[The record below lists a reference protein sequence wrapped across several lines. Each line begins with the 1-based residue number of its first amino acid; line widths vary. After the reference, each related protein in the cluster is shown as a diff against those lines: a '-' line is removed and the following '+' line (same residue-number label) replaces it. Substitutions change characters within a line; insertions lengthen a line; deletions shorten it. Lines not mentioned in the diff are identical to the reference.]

1 MYFQK
6 VKIQNIYLGCLE
18 ATYEKS
24 WIRILSPIRI
34 CICNSSVLKWQ
45 RSTTLLKLS
54 PLCHCIK
61 YPISVKK
68 WYIWE
73 YLASIQLKEMT
84 NYVPTLQ
91 ASELLIV
98 GHQTNKLI
106 GKNIFSF
113 LFYTSLGI
121 LDLWLRSRNTISYA
135 FRYFW
140 TYWMPFKKNFSTKGC
155 NLWNFTSVLHLFSL
169 VTKP

>member
-84 NYVPTLQ
+84 NYVSTLQ

-113 LFYTSLGI
+113 FLHFLRYIYWIYDSGPGTQFHPHSDISELIECHLKKILVLKVVTCGI
-121 LDLWLRSRNTISYA
+121 SHLSYI
-135 FRYFW
+135 Y
-140 TYWMPFKKNFSTKGC
+140 
-155 NLWNFTSVLHLFSL
+155 SV
-169 VTKP
+169 